1 MVLDM
6 YMRKQKTKRTFG
18 IAGNDA
24 SPTIPKTQKSISAGR
39 YWDDSPVGPG
49 IVSATMEVG
58 DASPTSEPFATLKL
72 RWEPEYTVSQPGT
85 WEIHWFHLISVVG
98 GRLKGYLDK
107 WCPCADEVYK
117 TLLDGL
123 PAEIKLFFT
132 EIPD

>member
-1 MVLDM
+1 
-6 YMRKQKTKRTFG
+6 
-18 IAGNDA
+18 
-24 SPTIPKTQKSISAGR
+24 
-39 YWDDSPVGPG
+39 
-49 IVSATMEVG
+49 MEVG
-58 DASPTSEPFATLKL
+58 EASPTSEPFATLKL